1 MNKREHGVDRRT
13 FLKTTVAG
21 AAGLTLSG
29 WGVPTLLK
37 AANKPIKF
45 GIMGPMGDAVG
56 QNVLRPAT
64 LMVKKINAQGGILGK
79 KIEIVGPYDT
89 NWEPSLGIRAF
100 ERLKAAGVD
109 VILSGIIDDSESGLL
124 SRIGGTS
131 NNILYFSEFASTMA
145 FMVKVRNN
153 YKKLK
158 NYFMFTPI
166 DPGLYGCVDAPGQ
179 MFNKDFGWKNVYLM
193 REDSV
198 WTEGIGKMVLEETP
212 KHGLNVVG
220 EVVVPIDV
228 KDMMPYYR
236 KAQEA
241 QADMIYTFISAF
253 GEVAASQKWENRVAI
268 PMFGQNGVLNDY
280 GFWQRSKGAWG
291 PMASSSLWGSLEKH
305 SKEWRDFM
313 IEWFTTYKDDPR
325 TPMWLGGCTWL
336 SIKAYKDA
344 VEGAGTTDTNAVIK
358 ALEKVYYPDAPVMG
372 GFYGPDEGK
381 WPHAWCIPIDEQ
393 ARFQKNPKRGP
404 GLWKPSDMY
413 PLTQWQPKEIAPA
426 SSFVLPGTPEDYGR
440 LVTIWPPHLAG
451 GKFHYPPYYTE
462 KDIKK
467 IEHKG

>member
-1 MNKREHGVDRRT
+1 MKK
-13 FLKTTVAG
+13 FLMACFIV
-21 AAGLTLSG
+21 GLTFFL
-29 WGVPTLLK
+29 
-37 AANKPIKF
+37 AAPVIAESSKKPIKF

-56 QNVLRPAT
+56 QNVLRPAKM
-64 LMVKKINAQGGILGK
+64 MVKKINAEGGILGR

-124 SRIGGTS
+124 SRIART
-131 NNILYFSEFASTMA
+131 NDFLYFSEFASTMA

-153 YKKLK
+153 YEKLK

-166 DPGLYGCVDAPGQ
+166 DPGLYGCVDKPGQ
-179 MFNKDFGWKNVYLM
+179 MFHKQFGWKNVYLM

-220 EVVVPIDV
+220 SDVVPIDV
-228 KDMMPYYR
+228 KDLMPYYR

-241 QADMIYTFISAF
+241 GADMIYTFFSAF
-253 GEVAASQKWENRVAI
+253 GEVAASQKWENHIAI

-280 GFWQRSKGAWG
+280 GFWKRSKGAWG
-291 PMASSSLWGSLEKH
+291 PMASSSTWGSLEKH
-305 SKEWRDFM
+305 SKAWRDF
-313 IEWFTTYKDDPR
+313 IVEWFTSYKDDPR
-325 TPMWLGGCTWL
+325 TPMWLGACTWL
-336 SIKAYKDA
+336 SINAYKDA
-344 VEGAGTTDTNAVIK
+344 VEQAGTTEVGAVIK

-372 GFYGPDEGK
+372 GFYGPNEGE
-381 WPHAWCIPIDEQ
+381 WPHAWCIPKDEK

-413 PLTQWQPKEIAPA
+413 PLTQWQPKETAPA
-426 SSFVLPGTPEDYGR
+426 STFVLPGTPDDYGR

-451 GKFHYPPYYTE
+451 GEFHYPPYYTE
-462 KDIKK
+462 KDIKRV
-467 IEHKG
+467 EHKD